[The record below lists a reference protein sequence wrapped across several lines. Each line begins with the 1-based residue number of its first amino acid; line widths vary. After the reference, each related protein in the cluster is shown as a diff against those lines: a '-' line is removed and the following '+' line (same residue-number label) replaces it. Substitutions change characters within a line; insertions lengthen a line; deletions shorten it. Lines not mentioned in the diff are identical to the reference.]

1 MNAMGPTALG
11 QLDLHT
17 AGAASFTMLSNRLA
31 YALNLNG
38 PALTV
43 DTACSSSLVA
53 FHLACQAISNGDCEM
68 ALVGG
73 VNALLRPETFVMMCK
88 GGFLAA
94 DGRCK
99 SFSASADGYGRGEGA
114 GMVLLRKL
122 EDALHDGD
130 RIYAVVEATGSNQDG
145 RTPAITV
152 PSGTAQEAL
161 ARSVCARSSVAADQ
175 VTYVEAHGTGT
186 AVGDPVELGALGRV
200 YGAGAGRDKLLPV
213 GSLKATLGHTEAAS
227 GVAGVIKAALAVH
240 HRTLPPQG
248 WFDAPNPDIP
258 FGELGLTIQ
267 LEAEPV
273 GADVQ
278 RMTVAVNGFGYGGTN
293 AHAILAEAPLGP
305 APSGAE
311 PRRHVEVFP
320 LSARSEAAARELA
333 GSYADMLDAGTDADR
348 LAVATWTRRA
358 HHRHRGAVA
367 FSDPGDL
374 AEQLRQVASGATP
387 LGSVV
392 PRSAGLV
399 FVYTGMGP
407 QWWGMGRDLLTAGG
421 AFASAA
427 AEIDGVF
434 RSIAGWSAVEELLR
448 GEDESRITSTA
459 IAQPANF
466 LVQVALTR
474 ELPSGNHPERG
485 GRAQRRRGVGRLRQ
499 RHAVARRRS
508 SGGIPSG
515 PAAGDHGWNGW
526 HAGRRLAGR
535 RGAGVARGDSALAI
549 DVAAINSPSSVTVAG
564 DVEQLGQLA
573 ETLTER
579 GVFNRSLRVEVPYHS
594 RRMDPILGE
603 LRTALFQSRA
613 AAADHPAVLL
623 GHRHRGPSPTCG
635 TRTIGAPTCVS
646 RCDSPIPSKR
656 LCAQATGCS

>member
-1 MNAMGPTALG
+1 MGPTALG

-31 YALNLNG
+31 YALNLTG

-73 VNALLRPETFVMMCK
+73 VNALLRPETFIMMCK

-434 RSIAGWSAVEELLR
+434 RSIAGWSVVEELLR
-448 GEDESRITSTA
+448 GEDESRITSTSV
-459 IAQPANF
+459 AQPANF

-474 ELPSGNHPERG
+474 ELAERG
-485 GRAQRRRGVGRLRQ
+485 ITPSAVVGHSVGEVSAAYVSGMLSLADALLVAYHRARLQATTAGTGGMLAIGLPADEVQAMLGGDSPGHRRRRRQQPVVGDG
-499 RHAVARRRS
+499 RRRCGTVGAPRRNPYRAWRFQS
-508 SGGIPSG
+508 V
-515 PAAGDHGWNGW
+515 AAGG
-526 HAGRRLAGR
+526 
-535 RGAGVARGDSALAI
+535 SALPQPAHG
-549 DVAAINSPSSVTVAG
+549 P
-564 DVEQLGQLA
+564 
-573 ETLTER
+573 
-579 GVFNRSLRVEVPYHS
+579 
-594 RRMDPILGE
+594 DP
-603 LRTALFQSRA
+603 R
-613 AAADHPAVLL
+613 
-623 GHRHRGPSPTCG
+623 
-635 TRTIGAPTCVS
+635 
-646 RCDSPIPSKR
+646 
-656 LCAQATGCS
+656 